1 MKSSTQTRTI
11 KDKGI
16 IKGKP
21 LVDLLV
27 EKTEMKKE
35 LIQLK
40 KSHQNEDRQLE
51 LIDQIAKIEKFLSK
65 HRIQK

>member
-1 MKSSTQTRTI
+1 MKSSTQSRTT

-16 IKGKP
+16 IKSKP

-27 EKTEMKKE
+27 EKTEKKKE

-40 KSHQNEDRQLE
+40 KSNIDQERQDE
-51 LIDQIAKIEKFLSK
+51 LIDQITKIEKFLSK